1 MPDNLIRFL
10 TDHFYIPL
18 YLITWIISVIR
29 YKRFYDTP
37 LKYLPMLI
45 IYTFFTEV
53 LGYFIKY
60 YNEFVFF
67 SDGRYAW
74 HNVIIYNIY
83 QIVFFIFF
91 FEVYRKVLQRQ
102 SLKKQIRYLSFVCV
116 LSYIINAIVYN
127 PLHQQMTYAHIIGS
141 VMMVY
146 ILIIYF
152 REKYLEDTPY
162 PLKFNLMFWLGSG
175 LMIFYTFFPIISI
188 IYLLKLNIG
197 IQIYFR
203 PILLTSIALMYG
215 LIIIGL
221 VIGKRKAFG

>member
-1 MPDNLIRFL
+1 MLQELFTYL
-10 TDHFYIPL
+10 TEYFYVPL
-18 YLITWIISVIR
+18 YLITWVIAVIR
-29 YKRFYDTP
+29 YRRYFDTP
-37 LKYLPMLI
+37 LKFFPMII
-45 IYTFFTEV
+45 IYTFFTELLGV
-53 LGYFIKY
+53 LIKY
-60 YNEFVFF
+60 NNNFQFF

-91 FEVYRKVLQRQ
+91 FEVYRKVVQSQ
-102 SLKKQIRYLSFVCV
+102 SLKKQIRYLSIVCV
-116 LSYIINAIVYN
+116 SAYVINAIVYN
-127 PLHQQMTYAHIIGS
+127 PLHRQMTYGHIIGS
-141 VMMVY
+141 VMMIY

-152 REKYLEDTPY
+152 REKYVEETPY
-162 PLKFNLMFWLGSG
+162 PLKFNLMFWLSSG
-175 LMIFYTFFPIISI
+175 LTIFYTFFPIISI

-221 VIGKRKAFG
+221 IIGKRKAFR

>member
-1 MPDNLIRFL
+1 MLQELFTYL
-10 TDHFYIPL
+10 TEYFYVPL
-18 YLITWIISVIR
+18 YLITWVIAVIR
-29 YKRFYDTP
+29 YRRYFDTP
-37 LKYLPMLI
+37 LKFFPMII
-45 IYTFFTEV
+45 IYTFFTELLGV
-53 LGYFIKY
+53 LIKY
-60 YNEFVFF
+60 NNNFQFF

-91 FEVYRKVLQRQ
+91 FEVYRKVVQSQ
-102 SLKKQIRYLSFVCV
+102 SLKKQIRYLSIVCV
-116 LSYIINAIVYN
+116 SAYVINAVVYN
-127 PLHQQMTYAHIIGS
+127 PLHRQMTYGHIIGS
-141 VMMVY
+141 VMMIY

-152 REKYLEDTPY
+152 REKYVEETPY
-162 PLKFNLMFWLGSG
+162 PLKFNLMFWLSSG
-175 LMIFYTFFPIISI
+175 LTIFYTFFPIISI

-221 VIGKRKAFG
+221 IIGKRKAFR